1 MSHLA
6 VTPSPSAARGGRAL
20 GAMSFFVFGGVWLLF
35 GLREVATA
43 PVAAFAIIIATL
55 TLALVLLAFLVYR
68 ANVPA
73 LREAADLPS
82 ARRRRRLFHWI
93 NAGQWLLIVA
103 GGNLFVFLDL
113 SRWIVPSI
121 IGIVGLHLLP
131 LASVLRYRPH
141 YLTGA
146 ALLLLAVSYPLL
158 ASGGPVSSVGP
169 LGAGAVLWLS
179 AAWALASS
187 RA

>member
-20 GAMSFFVFGGVWLLF
+20 GAMSFFVFGGAWLVF

-43 PVAAFAIIIATL
+43 PAAAFAIIAIL

-82 ARRRRRLFHWI
+82 ARRRRRLFNWI
-93 NAGQWLLIVA
+93 NAGQWLLIIAV
-103 GGNLFVFLDL
+103 GNFLAFLDL
-113 SRWIVPSI
+113 SRWVVPSI
-121 IGIVGLHLLP
+121 IGLVGLHLLP

-169 LGAGAVLWLS
+169 LGAGTVLWLS